1 MAVPIPAGLI
11 SGHAMTEL
19 KVTDL
24 FRFVAQPSVCSYIQ
38 EETSQLEY
46 RVPWN
51 LDEAVYGELVRRG
64 WRRFGNYV
72 FRPQCPVCRKCRS
85 LRIRVDDFRTSKS
98 LRRTLNRNSNIRCES
113 GPPTVTNEHVS
124 LFNAWHR
131 DMTTQ
136 RGWPE
141 NTTSI
146 QDYYESFIGGH
157 FEFARE
163 FRYFNEG
170 RLVGVS
176 LVDVVTTGVSSVYFF
191 HDPAWRPL
199 APGTFSILR
208 EVEFARSLGLP
219 FVYLGYWIEEN
230 QSMNY
235 KSRFRPHELLEAYV
249 DDNVEPV
256 WRSAVETGPVS
267 QCQPGNG
274 PAEPSAV

>member
-1 MAVPIPAGLI
+1 MPVSIPAGVI
-11 SGHAMTEL
+11 SGDTMTEL

-24 FRFVAQPSVCSYIQ
+24 FRFVAQPSVCSYIR
-38 EETSQLEY
+38 EETAQLEY

-85 LRIRVDDFRTSKS
+85 LRIRVDDFRPSKS
-98 LRRTLNRNSNIRCES
+98 LRRTLNRNSDIRCVS

-124 LFNAWHR
+124 LFNSWHR
-131 DMTTQ
+131 DMTTL

-141 NTTSI
+141 NATSI
-146 QDYYESFIGGH
+146 QDYYESFIGGQ

-163 FRYFNEG
+163 FRYFNQE

-199 APGTFSILR
+199 APGTFSILN
-208 EVEFARSLGLP
+208 EVEFARRLGLP
-219 FVYLGYWIEEN
+219 FVYLGYWIAQN
-230 QSMNY
+230 PSMNY
-235 KSRFRPHELLEAYV
+235 KSRFRPHELLDAYV

-256 WRSAVETGPVS
+256 WRSAVDAESDSP
-267 QCQPGNG
+267 CQPEVG
-274 PAEPSAV
+274 PNEPSAV